1 MHRIVGLLLA
11 ASLLLVLPACSRD
24 DAQQKTSSPGGGGA
38 TDAAEPSYAA
48 TPSEGINFARAG
60 LPDFLASVTG
70 LSEKES
76 WGRWSDAT
84 LAPTV
89 TFTFKQPLPR
99 KFTVVLSALCT
110 KENENI
116 PVKLLAGSVEKT
128 VKLTNAAGVQRHEVS
143 FTLQEPTATLVFIPA
158 KTSSPKELGEG
169 EDVRHLGIGFVKLS
183 IDPR

>member
-1 MHRIVGLLLA
+1 MHRVLGLLLA

-24 DAQQKTSSPGGGGA
+24 DAQQKTSSTGGRGA
-38 TDAAEPSYAA
+38 TGASEPSYAA
-48 TPSEGINFARAG
+48 TPSEGINFASEG
-60 LPDFLASVTG
+60 MPGFLASVTG
-70 LSEKES
+70 LSAKEP

-89 TFTFKQPLPR
+89 TFTFKEPLPQ

-116 PVKLLAGSVEKT
+116 PVKVYAGSVEKS
-128 VKLTNAAGVQRHEVS
+128 VKLTYAASVHEVS
-143 FTLQEPTATLVFIPA
+143 FALQEPTTTLVFIPA
-158 KTSSPKELGEG
+158 KTSSPKALGEG

-183 IDPR
+183 IEPR